1 MKKLSAA
8 LKVLTCAVLLM
19 TLSSL
24 AQAQA
29 TRTWVSGVG
38 ADDNPCSR
46 TAPCKTFAGAIS
58 KTAAGGEISVMDPG
72 GFGAV
77 TIVKA
82 ITIDGSNGPHA
93 SILAGGMIGTN
104 GIVINTA
111 DGANDV
117 VTLRNLSINGSTT
130 GLIGVKILAAK
141 SVIIEN
147 CSIFKFRAS
156 SMGNGRGISDQRTAA
171 GSPGAKLL
179 VQNTTINDNLSNAV
193 VSNTSAV
200 NMVFNNVR
208 IHDNGQS
215 GIYAGMGAKV
225 TIRNSVLSGNGNAG
239 IQAADANTE
248 VYISDAVISHNN
260 SYGVYAG
267 SGASVVRLSNVTIG
281 ENGTGVQT
289 AGGGAIET
297 YGNNNVRGNGAGNTL
312 PASLG
317 QQ

>member
-1 MKKLSAA
+1 MKTLSTA
-8 LKVLTCAVLLM
+8 LKVMTCAVLLM
-19 TLSSL
+19 TLTSL

-46 TAPCKTFAGAIS
+46 TAPCKTFAGAIA

-77 TIVKA
+77 TIGKA
-82 ITIDGSNGPHA
+82 LTIDGSNGPHA
-93 SILAGGMIGTN
+93 SILAGGISGMN
-104 GIVINTA
+104 GVIVNA
-111 DGANDV
+111 PGANDV
-117 VTLRNLSINGSTT
+117 VTLRNLSINGATT

-141 SVIIEN
+141 SVVIEN

-156 SMGNGRGISDQRTAA
+156 SMGNGRGISDQRATA
-171 GSPGAKLL
+171 GAKLL
-179 VQNTTINDNLSNAV
+179 VQNTTVNDNLSNAIV
-193 VSNTSAV
+193 TNTGAV
-200 NMVFNNVR
+200 QMVLNNVR
-208 IHDNGQS
+208 VHDNGGS
-215 GIYAGMGAKV
+215 GVYAGMGAKV
-225 TIRNSVLSGNGNAG
+225 TIRDSVLSGNGNAG
-239 IQAADANTE
+239 VQAADANTE
-248 VYISDAVISHNN
+248 VYISDAVISHNT

-281 ENGTGVQT
+281 ENGTGVQQS
-289 AGGGAIET
+289 GGTIET
-297 YGNNNVRGNGAGNTL
+297 YGNNNVRGNGAGNAL